1 MAKLIAAEISDMID
15 TLQATNRPLVWLRR
29 YLPAEL
35 VCTITGL
42 LGAWAAAV
50 LTGSPAAVAVA
61 GTLGENV
68 GFYGMM
74 LGREIAQ
81 RGLCSLP
88 LIIRDLMLEFGLA
101 EALDCLLLRP
111 GLMYAGQML
120 APNTALGVVVGKLVA
135 DLIFYIPTIV
145 SYELLRRRALP
156 VNNTALAHDAYPHP

>member
-1 MAKLIAAEISDMID
+1 MTDMID
-15 TLQATNRPLVWLRR
+15 APPTTNRPLVWLRR

-35 VCTITGL
+35 VCTVTGL

-50 LTGSPAAVAVA
+50 LTGSPAAIAVAV
-61 GTLGENV
+61 TWGENV

-81 RGLCSLP
+81 RGKRSLSP
-88 LIIRDLMLEFGLA
+88 IIYDLILEFGLA

-111 GLMYAGQML
+111 ALIYAGQML
-120 APNTALGVVVGKLVA
+120 GPNTAIGVVAGKLVA
-135 DLIFYIPTIV
+135 DLIFYVPAIV

-156 VNNTALAHDAYPHP
+156 IMEELPL